1 MNSSHPSF
9 DEDLEKVIEQEVE
22 ARRVEVA
29 FGISRYIGPVCLVIA
44 IALVGVWLSAQT
56 CVQILIY
63 ALLIGMIALGAGMY
77 PFFQRRDQTRLG
89 ILVINILSIFSLL
102 LTPLL
107 IHSLMPVIAVS
118 DVIVV
123 IILYLLLGD
132 RDSRW
137 LVAAVALVFVID
149 VILVSI
155 SGWSLFPPLSSST
168 ERWIT
173 GIVSLIGFLIAIL
186 IIRLIVLGL
195 ERQYRRTRTLN
206 FELQRQIQA
215 VNETKETLNRERN
228 LLRLLIDT
236 VPANVYI
243 KDIQSRFVDANVETA
258 HQMGA
263 KTPNDLLGKT
273 DFDFFSPEF
282 ARKYFADEQALIE
295 SGLPL
300 RNVEEASFD
309 PRTQRECRFLTTK
322 VPIVDEQGAV
332 TGLVGVGLD
341 ITDQTYAREQIAQ
354 ERDLLR
360 TLIDHIPDYIFI
372 KDVDGRFVNSNAAH
386 NRIAHVQDAS
396 ELLGKTAF
404 EVFPE
409 SLAAQ
414 FDRDDQRTLQTGQA
428 LVNVE
433 RKSINFQGEERIVLT
448 TEIPLRDVSGN
459 VTGLV
464 GISRDITEH
473 KQAEQQSQDLRNER
487 ERVQILHQFIGDA
500 THDLMTPIT
509 GINLSVD
516 LARRAPNQERLIAH
530 LGKID
535 GLSEALQNRLQ
546 DMLMLSEL
554 DMMTT
559 NDLKLSTV
567 DLVQD
572 LETAYRN
579 IPTHRA
585 SQKSAAHWHKFA

>member
-1 MNSSHPSF
+1 MNTSHPSF

-56 CVQILIY
+56 YVQILIY

-137 LVAAVALVFVID
+137 LVAAVALVFGID

-155 SGWSLFPPLSSST
+155 SGWSLFPPLPSST
-168 ERWIT
+168 ELWIT

-195 ERQYRRTRTLN
+195 ERQYRRTRMLN

-228 LLRLLIDT
+228 LLRLLIDA

-243 KDIQSRFVDANVETA
+243 KDKDSRFVDANVETA
-258 HQMGA
+258 LQMGA
-263 KTPNDLLGKT
+263 TTPNDLIGKT

-282 ARKYFADEQALIE
+282 AGKYFADEQALFR

-300 RNVEEASFD
+300 RNAEEASFD
-309 PRTQRECRFLTTK
+309 QRTQRESRFLTTK

-341 ITDQTYAREQIAQ
+341 ITDQTRAREQIAQ

-360 TLIDHIPDYIFI
+360 TLIDHLPDYIFV
-372 KDVDGRFVNSNAAH
+372 KDVEGRFVNSNAAH
-386 NRIAHVQDAS
+386 NRIAHVRDAS
-396 ELLGKTAF
+396 ELLGKTVF
-404 EVFPE
+404 EVFPQ
-409 SLAAQ
+409 SLATQ
-414 FDRDDQRTLQTGQA
+414 FDQDDQQTLQTGQA

-433 RKSINFQGEERIVLT
+433 RKSIGAQGEERIVLT
-448 TEIPLRDVSGN
+448 TEIPLRDVVRQGYRVGRHQSRHHGTQ
-459 VTGLV
+459 TG
-464 GISRDITEH
+464 GT
-473 KQAEQQSQDLRNER
+473 A
-487 ERVQILHQFIGDA
+487 GA
-500 THDLMTPIT
+500 
-509 GINLSVD
+509 G
-516 LARRAPNQERLIAH
+516 LAQ
-530 LGKID
+530 
-535 GLSEALQNRLQ
+535 
-546 DMLMLSEL
+546 
-554 DMMTT
+554 
-559 NDLKLSTV
+559 
-567 DLVQD
+567 
-572 LETAYRN
+572 
-579 IPTHRA
+579 
-585 SQKSAAHWHKFA
+585 